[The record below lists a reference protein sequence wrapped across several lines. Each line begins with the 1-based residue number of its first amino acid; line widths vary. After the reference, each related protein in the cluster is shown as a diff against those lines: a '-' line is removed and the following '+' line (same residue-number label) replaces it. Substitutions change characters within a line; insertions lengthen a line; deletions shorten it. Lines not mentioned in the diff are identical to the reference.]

1 MFLNVFRRK
10 PSLGAPEDR
19 LLWTST
25 KCPFK
30 RDVSH
35 RKSNKGSKESQEPTL
50 GVVFS
55 EVSVER
61 ESSVYKFSSLP
72 FSDSCLK

>member
-25 KCPFK
+25 KCPFT
-30 RDVSH
+30 RDVYLIEGQI
-35 RKSNKGSKESQEPTL
+35 KGVKKGRNQL
-50 GVVFS
+50 
-55 EVSVER
+55 
-61 ESSVYKFSSLP
+61 
-72 FSDSCLK
+72 

>member
-1 MFLNVFRRK
+1 MHFKRSKSTLDSLKNVFNVFRRK

-30 RDVSH
+30 RDVYLI
-35 RKSNKGSKESQEPTL
+35 ESQIK
-50 GVVFS
+50 GVKKA
-55 EVSVER
+55 R
-61 ESSVYKFSSLP
+61 NQL
-72 FSDSCLK
+72 